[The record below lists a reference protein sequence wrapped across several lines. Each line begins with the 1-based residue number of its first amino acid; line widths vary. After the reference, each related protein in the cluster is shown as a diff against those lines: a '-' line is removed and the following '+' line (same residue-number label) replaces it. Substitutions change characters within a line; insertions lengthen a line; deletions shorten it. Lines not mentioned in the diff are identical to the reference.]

1 MIRLCETRNRR
12 SACGGPKEIVV
23 VLIVLAIVL
32 LVFGPKRI
40 KSLGS
45 ELGNAIRGFRQ
56 AVRDKDAQAQA
67 EAGMESVAH
76 EETAQATTEGADRSA
91 NARQNV

>member
-1 MIRLCETRNRR
+1 MF
-12 SACGGPKEIVV
+12 GPKEIMV

-56 AVRDKDAQAQA
+56 AVRDKEANA
-67 EAGMESVAH
+67 EMESVAH
-76 EETAQATTEGADRSA
+76 QEAAQASKGTADQK
-91 NARQNV
+91 QNV

>member
-1 MIRLCETRNRR
+1 MWGAR
-12 SACGGPKEIVV
+12 EITV

-45 ELGNAIRGFRQ
+45 ELGNAIKGFRS
-56 AVRDKDAQAQA
+56 AVRDKDAPVEGA
-67 EAGMESVAH
+67 EATAH
-76 EETAQATTEGADRSA
+76 AATDAEPAGGAAGDSGP
-91 NARQNV
+91 ARK

>member
-1 MIRLCETRNRR
+1 MF
-12 SACGGPKEIVV
+12 GPKEIMVILV
-23 VLIVLAIVL
+23 VLAIVL

-56 AVRDKDAQAQA
+56 AVRDK
-67 EAGMESVAH
+67 EAGADANAEMESVPHQEA
-76 EETAQATTEGADRSA
+76 AQATPATEGTGERK
-91 NARQNV
+91 QNV

>member
-1 MIRLCETRNRR
+1 MGFGAR
-12 SACGGPKEIVV
+12 EIVL

-45 ELGNAIRGFRQ
+45 ELGSAIKGFRS
-56 AVRDKDAQAQA
+56 AVRDKDAAGDAAGASAHAATDA
-67 EAGMESVAH
+67 EPAGN
-76 EETAQATTEGADRSA
+76 ATGDSGS
-91 NARQNV
+91 ARQ

>member
-1 MIRLCETRNRR
+1 MW
-12 SACGGPKEIVV
+12 GPKEIMVI
-23 VLIVLAIVL
+23 LIVLAIVL

-67 EAGMESVAH
+67 EAEMESVAH
-76 EETAQATTEGADRSA
+76 EEAGRASTERADSTAK
-91 NARQNV
+91 QNV

>member
-1 MIRLCETRNRR
+1 MF
-12 SACGGPKEIVV
+12 GPKEIMV

-56 AVRDKDAQAQA
+56 AVRDKEANA
-67 EAGMESVAH
+67 EMESVAH
-76 EETAQATTEGADRSA
+76 QEATQATEGTADHK
-91 NARQNV
+91 QNV

>member
-1 MIRLCETRNRR
+1 MGFGAR
-12 SACGGPKEIVV
+12 EIVL

-45 ELGNAIRGFRQ
+45 ELGSAIKGFRS
-56 AVRDKDAQAQA
+56 AVRDKDAPDDSAGATAHAATDA
-67 EAGMESVAH
+67 EPAGNAAGES
-76 EETAQATTEGADRSA
+76 GP
-91 NARQNV
+91 ARK

>member
-1 MIRLCETRNRR
+1 MW
-12 SACGGPKEIVV
+12 GPKEIMVI
-23 VLIVLAIVL
+23 LIVLAIVL

-40 KSLGS
+40 KNLGS

-67 EAGMESVAH
+67 EAEMESVAH
-76 EETAQATTEGADRSA
+76 EETGRATTERADSTA
-91 NARQNV
+91 KQNV